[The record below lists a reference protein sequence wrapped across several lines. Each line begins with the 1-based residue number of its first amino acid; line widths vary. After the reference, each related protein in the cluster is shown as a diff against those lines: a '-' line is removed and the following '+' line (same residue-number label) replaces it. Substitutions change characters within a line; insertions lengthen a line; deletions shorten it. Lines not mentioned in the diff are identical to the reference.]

1 MSQYQ
6 EGHSLTLLHGGA
18 DYLAALQAAVDGAEK
33 EVWMETYI
41 FENDVT
47 GQRVAQ
53 MLARAAARGVSVRLT
68 TDGFGT
74 CPLADELAAPM
85 RAAKVEL
92 AVFSPVKSGLGLLLG
107 KRIRRLHRK
116 LCVVDERVAF
126 CGGINVLDDYFD
138 PNHGVLKQP
147 RFDFAVRI
155 EGPMVSE
162 VRTTMQ
168 RMWLRVQGW
177 AELRTSARVGE
188 IGEAVKAARGLTV
201 EARRGV
207 KRFLDA
213 PDSSNFS
220 AQAAITPPLHT
231 PHQGVKAALLVR
243 DNARYRR
250 RIESAYIAAVRA
262 AREEVIIANAYFL
275 PGHALRNVLVQ
286 AAKRGVKVSL
296 LLQGRYEYFLQFHAT
311 HALYGYLLSEGIEVH
326 EYTASFLHAKVAV
339 VDGQWSTIGSS
350 NLDPLSLLL
359 AQEANVVVD
368 DREFAQELRNALVSA
383 RELGANCLEVES
395 YKHRGL
401 IKRALNWVAYGMFRL
416 GVLYTGKNY

>member
-1 MSQYQ
+1 V
-6 EGHSLTLLHGGA
+6 H
-18 DYLAALQAAVDGAEK
+18 
-33 EVWMETYI
+33 
-41 FENDVT
+41 
-47 GQRVAQ
+47 
-53 MLARAAARGVSVRLT
+53 VRLT

-74 CPLADELAAPM
+74 RPLAAELAETM
-85 RAAKVEL
+85 RAAQVQL
-92 AVFSPVKSGLGLLLG
+92 AVFSPVKSNLGLLLG

-116 LCVVDERVAF
+116 LSVVDGHVAF
-126 CGGINVLDDYFD
+126 CGGINVLDDYYD
-138 PNHGVLKQP
+138 PNHGVLKLP

-155 EGPMVSE
+155 EGPIASE
-162 VRTTMQ
+162 VHAAMQ
-168 RMWLRVQGW
+168 RMWQRVQGW
-177 AELRTSARVGE
+177 AELRISAREGE
-188 IGEAVKAARGLTV
+188 LGGAVKAARGL
-201 EARRGV
+201 
-207 KRFLDA
+207 
-213 PDSSNFS
+213 S
-220 AQAAITPPLHT
+220 AQARHGMQRFLSAPDKRVTAMPTSLHK
-231 PHQGVKAALLVR
+231 PHKGVRAALLVR

-262 AREEVIIANAYFL
+262 AKEEVIIANAYFL

-286 AAKRGVKVSL
+286 AARRGVKVSL

-359 AQEANVVVD
+359 AQEANVMVD
-368 DREFAQELRNALVSA
+368 DRAFAQELREALIRAQQTSA
-383 RELGANCLEVES
+383 KSLEVNS

>member
-6 EGHSLTLLHGGA
+6 EGHSLTLLHGGV
-18 DYLAALQAAVDGAEK
+18 DYLAALEAAVDAAQK

-41 FENDVT
+41 FENDAT
-47 GQRVAQ
+47 G
-53 MLARAAARGVSVRLT
+53 MLARAAARGVRVRLT

-85 RAAKVEL
+85 RAANVQL
-92 AVFSPVKSGLGLLLG
+92 AVFSPVKSGLALLLG

-116 LCVVDERVAF
+116 LTVVDGRVAF

-162 VRTTMQ
+162 VCTTMQ
-168 RMWLRVQGW
+168 RMWQRVQGW
-177 AELRTSARVGE
+177 AELRTSAREGE

-201 EARRGV
+201 QAQRGV

-213 PDSSNFS
+213 PDTRG
-220 AQAAITPPLHT
+220 QAALTPPLHT

-243 DNARYRR
+243 DNTRYRR

-262 AREEVIIANAYFL
+262 AKEEVIIANAYFL

-401 IKRALNWVAYGMFRL
+401 IKRALNWVAYGLFRV